1 MILSLSAKDR
11 EALILGIV
19 GELKSE
25 SLALCHLPTNDK
37 QSPKNQASKS
47 FGKQKKLLYDTF
59 YKTYDT
65 KRIYKVNE
73 TFYYRRKINN
83 KLYRISL
90 HTNNLKTCLQ
100 RKKLFDLMN
109 KEDFMY
115 TLQLGDYKY
124 IFEYDTIEELK
135 EQLAITKTTHEEII
149 SIEKQY
155 TKVDNALTNSRD
167 KKEHITFAL
176 LELQFIDSL
185 KTLKEQTNRSVSQAS
200 YKAYATTF
208 DKLKNYFKDTNINNL
223 SNDDFQDFRTHLKN
237 KGLNPKT
244 INNNMIYVSKFL
256 DFALSKKL
264 ISENCSKMVSIK
276 EETKKKENFTKKDL
290 EDIFNYDYSSYH
302 KNILL
307 ILAHTGMRISELWSI
322 KKEDIIQDDGIYCF
336 DLKESKTETGVRKIP
351 IHKDILDM
359 VLGLDFPL
367 SIKTDNA
374 FNKEMLKQLY
384 LVIDKNSTKSLHTF
398 RANFVSQLINQHPD
412 KVELIQEIVGHSK
425 NDDKKLTLNIY
436 GKGFST
442 KVKKEVIDSISI
454 I

>member
-1 MILSLSAKDR
+1 
-11 EALILGIV
+11 
-19 GELKSE
+19 
-25 SLALCHLPTNDK
+25 
-37 QSPKNQASKS
+37 
-47 FGKQKKLLYDTF
+47 
-59 YKTYDT
+59 
-65 KRIYKVNE
+65 
-73 TFYYRRKINN
+73 
-83 KLYRISL
+83 
-90 HTNNLKTCLQ
+90 
-100 RKKLFDLMN
+100 
-109 KEDFMY
+109 MY
-115 TLQLGDYKY
+115 TLTLGDYSY
-124 IFEYDTIEELK
+124 IFEYDTIEELR
-135 EQLAITKTTHEEII
+135 EQLAITTATHQEII
-149 SIEKQY
+149 ALEKQY
-155 TKVDNALTNSRD
+155 TKVDEALTNSRD

-290 EDIFNYDYSSYH
+290 ENIFNYDYSSYH
-302 KNILL
+302 KNILK

-322 KKEDIIQDDGIYCF
+322 KKEDIIQDDEIYCF

-384 LVIDKNSTKSLHTF
+384 MVIDKDSTKSLHTF